1 MQTKMV
7 KFALLLLLV
16 GPAIQSALAQAGG
29 MNVNVPFDFVLAG
42 RTFVAG
48 QYIVIPAQDK
58 VRIQNSK
65 GQTVAIVTTDALSG
79 PVPQRNGRVVFNCY
93 VEQCFLSEV
102 WVTGHNSGRGL
113 LRSKREIE
121 LAQRQTAQQ
130 FALLGTKTPK

>member
-1 MQTKMV
+1 T
-7 KFALLLLLV
+7 
-16 GPAIQSALAQAGG
+16 
-29 MNVNVPFDFVLAG
+29 VNVPFLASK
-42 RTFVAG
+42 TYLAG
-48 QYIVIPAQDK
+48 QYVVIPAQDK

-93 VEQCFLSEV
+93 MEQCFLSEV

-130 FALLGTKTPK
+130 FALLGTKTPR